1 MIRLLF
7 TFVIILIG
15 FVVYKLYRFLE
26 FSLISKK
33 IRALSKIQPCTCIN
47 FLNTFLDDQYKLKK
61 SEEDNVKFIL
71 DDFKA
76 VEQKWFFN
84 RSKPHS
90 RREAFVSSSLY
101 FNLSFYNHLLC
112 HDGAESFCNKTLQIK
127 INSFEHESKPIL
139 KYNGDCLGYS
149 TKIIETYKLTE
160 FGITFYKML
169 VAISKCCHG
178 KKSIYHYPESRN
190 YIYCFYN
197 TSALEKIDQ
206 QEFTVSFYRS
216 T

>member
-1 MIRLLF
+1 
-7 TFVIILIG
+7 
-15 FVVYKLYRFLE
+15 
-26 FSLISKK
+26 
-33 IRALSKIQPCTCIN
+33 
-47 FLNTFLDDQYKLKK
+47 LDDQYKLKT

-76 VEQKWFFN
+76 VGQKWFFN

-112 HDGAESFCNKTLQIK
+112 HDGAESFCNKTLHIK
-127 INSFEHESKPIL
+127 IYSFEHKGEPIL
-139 KYNGDCLGYS
+139 KWNGEYSGYS
-149 TKIIETYKLTE
+149 TKIIETYKLTD

-169 VAISKCCHG
+169 AAISKCCDG
-178 KKSIYHYPESRN
+178 KKSIYHSPESRN

-197 TSALEKIDQ
+197 ERAFEKIDQ
-206 QEFTVSFYRS
+206 QEFTVSYYRGV
-216 T
+216 